1 MPQRFSSEKEDNMT
15 TNEHNGHL
23 PATPIDV
30 EPTGRQR
37 AAHEL
42 AAAFGTAG
50 EIDWAAVEANFRVL
64 ADAVG
69 YESPVIEIGRT
80 AAARINEALL
90 IGQEPAGAD
99 LDAVRYALE
108 QSQRAKPLELVDGI
122 PAYYWQ
128 GWLIENWLPRNCVA
142 MLTGDGGVGKSR
154 LALQLAWSLSG
165 DGQWLGEAGQMPS
178 PGADYGGGF
187 EPLGPSAIVYATW
200 EDSPDQIR
208 GRLFWLEQTG
218 KVGNGN
224 NFKIAD
230 MRARGH
236 LWASTQH
243 NATPGLT
250 PAGEA
255 LRLAAEQHNARLL
268 VVDTLGVANGASEI
282 DRAQVGAFFADW
294 AAWADAN
301 DCAVLLI
308 AHPPKTA
315 GVTYS
320 GSTGIL
326 GGVRAMW
333 TLETVKSGCQKGCY
347 PPKTCSCEPAY
358 AYRLVNAKQNYAE
371 STGPVWLTNRRGV
384 WMESSGRAPDYGDDY
399 SPVAPQERNVDP
411 EDVRGMF
418 DGSI

>member
-90 IGQEPAGAD
+90 TGQEPAGAD

-187 EPLGPSAIVYATW
+187 EPLGPGAIVYATW

-208 GRLFWLEQTG
+208 GRLFWLEQAG

-243 NATPGLT
+243 NAVPGLT

-255 LRLAAEQHNARLL
+255 LRLAAEQYNARLL

-333 TLETVKSGCQKGCY
+333 TLETVKSGCQKGCH
-347 PPKTCSCEPAY
+347 PPKTCTCEPAY
-358 AYRLVNAKQNYAE
+358 AYRLVNAKQNYSE
-371 STGPVWLTNRRGV
+371 TTGSVWLTNQRGV
-384 WMESSGRAPDYGDDY
+384 WTESPGRAPDYDGKVMQPTESD
-399 SPVAPQERNVDP
+399 
-411 EDVRGMF
+411 EDAREMF
-418 DGSI
+418 QGAV

>member
-142 MLTGDGGVGKSR
+142 MFTGDGGVGKSR

-187 EPLGPSAIVYATW
+187 EPLGPGAIVYATW

-208 GRLFWLEQTG
+208 GRLFWLEQAG
-218 KVGNGN
+218 KVGNGK

-243 NATPGLT
+243 NAVPGLT

-255 LRLAAEQHNARLL
+255 LRLAAEQYNARLL

-371 STGPVWLTNRRGV
+371 STGPVWLTNQRGV

-399 SPVAPQERNVDP
+399 SPVESQEKDIESR
-411 EDVRGMF
+411 DVKGMF

>member
-1 MPQRFSSEKEDNMT
+1 MT
-15 TNEHNGHL
+15 TNGHSGDL
-23 PATPIDV
+23 AASRIEV
-30 EPTGRQR
+30 EPTDRQR
-37 AAHEL
+37 AANDL
-42 AAAFGTAG
+42 AAAFNTPGG
-50 EIDWAAVEANFRVL
+50 VDWATAAANFKAL
-64 ADAVG
+64 AETTG
-69 YESPVIEIGRT
+69 YESPVIEMGKR

-90 IGQEPAGAD
+90 YDHEPAQSDFDAIQVA
-99 LDAVRYALE
+99 LDSGHSA
-108 QSQRAKPLELVDGI
+108 QPLPLTDGI

-154 LALQLAWSLSG
+154 LALQLAWALSG

-208 GRLFWLEQTG
+208 GRLFWLDQAG

-236 LWASTQH
+236 LWAA
-243 NATPGLT
+243 NERYAVPGLT
-250 PAGEA
+250 PAGKE
-255 LRLAAEQHNARLL
+255 LRLACEQYEARLL

-294 AAWADAN
+294 AAWADEN

-320 GSTGIL
+320 GSTGVL

-358 AYRLVNAKQNYAE
+358 AYRLVNAKQNYTE
-371 STGPVWLTNRRGV
+371 STGSVWLTNQRGV
-384 WMESSGRAPDYGDDY
+384 WLESAGRAADYGDNY
-399 SPVAPQERNVDP
+399 SSEASEKKVAEPRDIK
-411 EDVRGMF
+411 GMF

>member
-90 IGQEPAGAD
+90 TGQEPAGAD

-187 EPLGPSAIVYATW
+187 EPLGPGAIVYATW

-208 GRLFWLEQTG
+208 GRLFWLEQAG

-255 LRLAAEQHNARLL
+255 LRLAAEQYNARLL

-371 STGPVWLTNRRGV
+371 STGPVWLTNQRGV

-399 SPVAPQERNVDP
+399 SPVKSQEK
-411 EDVRGMF
+411 DVEPRDLKGMF
-418 DGSI
+418 DGNI

>member
-1 MPQRFSSEKEDNMT
+1 MT
-15 TNEHNGHL
+15 TNDQNGHL

-30 EPTGRQR
+30 EPTDRQR

-42 AAAFGTAG
+42 VEAFGIAG
-50 EIDWAAVEANFRVL
+50 EIDWTAVEANFRVITET
-64 ADAVG
+64 AG
-69 YESPVIEIGRT
+69 YDSPVSGAGR
-80 AAARINEALL
+80 AAASRVNESLL
-90 IGQEPAGAD
+90 AGQEPFQAD

-108 QSQRAKPLELVDGI
+108 QTRSAKPLELVDGI

-178 PGADYGGGF
+178 PGADYGMGF

-200 EDSPDQIR
+200 EDSPEQIR
-208 GRLFWLEQTG
+208 GRLFWLEQFG

-236 LWASTQH
+236 LWAQTDRNPS
-243 NATPGLT
+243 PGLT

-268 VVDTLGVANGASEI
+268 VVDTIGVAYGASEI

-294 AAWADAN
+294 AAWADEH

-333 TLETVKSGCQKGCY
+333 TLETVKSGCQKGCH
-347 PPKTCSCEPAY
+347 PPKTCTCEPAY
-358 AYRLVNAKQNYAE
+358 AYRLVNAKQNYSE
-371 STGPVWLTNRRGV
+371 TTGSVWLTNQRGV
-384 WMESSGRAPDYGDDY
+384 WTESPGRAPDYDGKVMQPAESD
-399 SPVAPQERNVDP
+399 
-411 EDVRGMF
+411 EDAREMF
-418 DGSI
+418 QGAV

>member
-90 IGQEPAGAD
+90 TGQEPAGAD

-187 EPLGPSAIVYATW
+187 EPLGPGAIVYATW

-208 GRLFWLEQTG
+208 GRLFWLEQSG

-236 LWASTQH
+236 LWAQTDR
-243 NATPGLT
+243 NLVPGLT

-268 VVDTLGVANGASEI
+268 VVDTLGVAYGASEI

-294 AAWADAN
+294 AAWADEH

-333 TLETVKSGCQKGCY
+333 TIESVRRECRGS
-347 PPKTCSCEPAY
+347 CSSPRNCACEPAY
-358 AYRLVNAKQNYAE
+358 AYRLVNAKQNYSE
-371 STGPVWLTNRRGV
+371 TTGSVWLTNQRGV
-384 WMESSGRAPDYGDDY
+384 WMESQGRAPDYDGKVQQPAESD
-399 SPVAPQERNVDP
+399 
-411 EDVRGMF
+411 EDAREMF
-418 DGSI
+418 QGAV

>member
-1 MPQRFSSEKEDNMT
+1 MT
-15 TNEHNGHL
+15 TNDQNGHL

-30 EPTGRQR
+30 EPTDRQR

-42 AAAFGTAG
+42 VEAFGIAG
-50 EIDWAAVEANFRVL
+50 EIDWTSVEANFRVITET
-64 ADAVG
+64 AG
-69 YESPVIEIGRT
+69 YDSPVSGAGR
-80 AAARINEALL
+80 AAASRVNESLL
-90 IGQEPAGAD
+90 AGQEPFEAD

-108 QSQRAKPLELVDGI
+108 QTRSAKPLELVDGI

-178 PGADYGGGF
+178 PGADYGMGF
-187 EPLGPSAIVYATW
+187 EPLAPSTIMYATW
-200 EDSPDQIR
+200 EDSPEQIR
-208 GRLFWLEQTG
+208 GRLFWLEQAG

-236 LWASTQH
+236 LWAQTDR
-243 NATPGLT
+243 NPAGLT

-255 LRLAAEQHNARLL
+255 LRQAAEQHDARLL
-268 VVDTLGVANGASEI
+268 VVDTLGVAYGASEI

-294 AAWADAN
+294 AAWADEN

-308 AHPPKTA
+308 AHPPKTP
-315 GVTYS
+315 GVAYS

-333 TLETVKSGCQKGCY
+333 TIESVRRACQGD
-347 PPKTCSCEPAY
+347 CSSPRNCNCEPAY
-358 AYRLVNAKQNYAE
+358 AYRLMNAKQNYSE
-371 STGPVWLTNRRGV
+371 TTGSVWLTNRHGV
-384 WMESSGRAPDYGDDY
+384 WLESAGRSADYGGNY
-399 SPVAPQERNVDP
+399 SPAASQE
-411 EDVRGMF
+411 EDTEPSDVGDMF
-418 DGSI
+418 DGRI

>member
-90 IGQEPAGAD
+90 TGQEPAGAD

-187 EPLGPSAIVYATW
+187 EPLGPGAIVYATW

-208 GRLFWLEQTG
+208 GRLFWLEQAG

-333 TLETVKSGCQKGCY
+333 TLETVKSGCQKGCH
-347 PPKTCSCEPAY
+347 PPKTCTCEPAY
-358 AYRLVNAKQNYAE
+358 AYRLVNAKQNYSE
-371 STGPVWLTNRRGV
+371 TTGSVWLTNQRGV
-384 WMESSGRAPDYGDDY
+384 WTESPGRAPDYDGKVMQPTESD
-399 SPVAPQERNVDP
+399 
-411 EDVRGMF
+411 EDAREMF
-418 DGSI
+418 QGAV

>member
-1 MPQRFSSEKEDNMT
+1 MT

-69 YESPVIEIGRT
+69 YESPVIEMGRK

-90 IGQEPAGAD
+90 AGQESLQAD

-154 LALQLAWSLSG
+154 LALQLAWALSG

-187 EPLGPSAIVYATW
+187 EPLGPGAIVYATW

-208 GRLFWLEQTG
+208 GRLFWLEQAG

-243 NATPGLT
+243 NAVPGLT

-255 LRLAAEQHNARLL
+255 LRLAAEQYNARLL
-268 VVDTLGVANGASEI
+268 VVDTLGVAYGASEI

-294 AAWADAN
+294 AAWADEN

-333 TLETVKSGCQKGCY
+333 TLETVKSGCQKGCH
-347 PPKTCSCEPAY
+347 PPKTCTCEPAY
-358 AYRLVNAKQNYAE
+358 AYRLVNAKQNYSE
-371 STGPVWLTNRRGV
+371 TTGSIWLTNQRGV
-384 WMESSGRAPDYGDDY
+384 WTESPGRAPDYDGKVMQPTESD
-399 SPVAPQERNVDP
+399 
-411 EDVRGMF
+411 EDAREMF
-418 DGSI
+418 QGAV

>member
-90 IGQEPAGAD
+90 TGQEPAGAD

-187 EPLGPSAIVYATW
+187 EPLGPGAIVYATW

-208 GRLFWLEQTG
+208 GRLFWLEQAG

-255 LRLAAEQHNARLL
+255 LRLGRRAAQCPPAGGRYARSGLWRERDRPRTGRGFL
-268 VVDTLGVANGASEI
+268 RGLGRVGRRERLR
-282 DRAQVGAFFADW
+282 RA
-294 AAWADAN
+294 
-301 DCAVLLI
+301 
-308 AHPPKTA
+308 
-315 GVTYS
+315 
-320 GSTGIL
+320 
-326 GGVRAMW
+326 
-333 TLETVKSGCQKGCY
+333 
-347 PPKTCSCEPAY
+347 
-358 AYRLVNAKQNYAE
+358 AYRTSAQDRGRHIFGVN
-371 STGPVWLTNRRGV
+371 GHPGRR
-384 WMESSGRAPDYGDDY
+384 SSH
-399 SPVAPQERNVDP
+399 VDA
-411 EDVRGMF
+411 
-418 DGSI
+418 

>member
-1 MPQRFSSEKEDNMT
+1 MT
-15 TNEHNGHL
+15 TNDQNGHL

-30 EPTGRQR
+30 EPTNRQR

-42 AAAFGTAG
+42 VEAFGIAG
-50 EIDWAAVEANFRVL
+50 EIDWTAVEANFRVITET
-64 ADAVG
+64 AG
-69 YESPVIEIGRT
+69 YDSPVSGMGR
-80 AAARINEALL
+80 AAASRVNESLL
-90 IGQEPAGAD
+90 AGQEPFQAD

-108 QSQRAKPLELVDGI
+108 QTRSAKPLELVDGI

-154 LALQLAWSLSG
+154 LALQLAWALSG

-187 EPLGPSAIVYATW
+187 EPLGPGAIVYATW
-200 EDSPDQIR
+200 EDSPEQIR
-208 GRLFWLEQTG
+208 GRLFWLEQFG

-236 LWASTQH
+236 LWAQTDRNPS
-243 NATPGLT
+243 PGLT

-268 VVDTLGVANGASEI
+268 VVDTIGVAYGASEI

-294 AAWADAN
+294 AAWADEN

-333 TLETVKSGCQKGCY
+333 TLETVKSGCQKGCH

-358 AYRLVNAKQNYAE
+358 AYRLVNAKQNYSE
-371 STGPVWLTNRRGV
+371 TTGSVWLTNQRGV
-384 WMESSGRAPDYGDDY
+384 WTESPGRAPDYDGKVMQPAESD
-399 SPVAPQERNVDP
+399 
-411 EDVRGMF
+411 EDVRDMF
-418 DGSI
+418 QGAV

>member
-50 EIDWAAVEANFRVL
+50 EIDWAAAEANFRVL

-255 LRLAAEQHNARLL
+255 LRLAAEQYNARLL

-399 SPVAPQERNVDP
+399 SPVESQEKDIESR
-411 EDVRGMF
+411 DVKGMF

>member
-1 MPQRFSSEKEDNMT
+1 MPQRFSSEQEDNMT

-90 IGQEPAGAD
+90 TGQEPAGAD

-187 EPLGPSAIVYATW
+187 EPLGPGAIVYATW

-208 GRLFWLEQTG
+208 GRLFWLEQAG

-255 LRLAAEQHNARLL
+255 LRLAAEQYNARLL

-333 TLETVKSGCQKGCY
+333 TIESVRRECRGS
-347 PPKTCSCEPAY
+347 CSSPRNCACEPAY
-358 AYRLVNAKQNYAE
+358 AYRLVNAKQNYSE
-371 STGPVWLTNRRGV
+371 TTGSVWLTNQRGV
-384 WMESSGRAPDYGDDY
+384 WMESQGRAPDYDGKVQQPAESD
-399 SPVAPQERNVDP
+399 
-411 EDVRGMF
+411 EDAREMF
-418 DGSI
+418 QGAV